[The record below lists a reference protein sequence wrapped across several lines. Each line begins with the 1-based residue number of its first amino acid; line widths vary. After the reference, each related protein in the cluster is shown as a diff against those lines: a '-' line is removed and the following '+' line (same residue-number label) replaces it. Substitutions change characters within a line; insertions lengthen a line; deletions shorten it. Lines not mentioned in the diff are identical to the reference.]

1 MRMHRKRLRCPL
13 CHCNLLISRL
23 MFLGGL
29 PCPQCGSILRVSTA
43 YQRGVNLFSAVVGFL
58 LVWIGGVRNS
68 VLFSMLWVPTALVI
82 LAVVLRIAPIVVPP
96 VLVVGRP
103 SNLTT
108 LGLGS
113 GRDKS

>member
-1 MRMHRKRLRCPL
+1 M
-13 CHCNLLISRL
+13 
-23 MFLGGL
+23 
-29 PCPQCGSILRVSTA
+29 A

-58 LVWIGGVRNS
+58 LVWAGGVRNS
-68 VLFSMLWVPTALVI
+68 VLVSMLWVPTALVI
-82 LAVVLRIAPIVVPP
+82 LAVVLRTAPFVVPP

-113 GRDKS
+113 GSDKSQE

>member
-1 MRMHRKRLRCPL
+1 
-13 CHCNLLISRL
+13 

-29 PCPQCGSILRVSTA
+29 PCPQCGTILQVSTA
-43 YQRGVNLFSAVVGFL
+43 YQRGVNLVSAVVGFL
-58 LVWIGGVRNS
+58 LVWIRGVRNP
-68 VLFSMLWVPTALVI
+68 VLFTMLWVPTALVI